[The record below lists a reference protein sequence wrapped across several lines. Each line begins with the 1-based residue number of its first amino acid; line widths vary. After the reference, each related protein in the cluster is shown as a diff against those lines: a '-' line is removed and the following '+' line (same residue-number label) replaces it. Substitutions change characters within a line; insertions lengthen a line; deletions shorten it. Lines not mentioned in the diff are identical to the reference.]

1 MLARWRKS
9 IIGGTAI
16 DPIMAMA
23 TADITI
29 DRIMGTG
36 TVGTT
41 IDRIMA
47 MGTVGITIVGGNPAS
62 ALAAPSGQNDVAVIT
77 SG

>member
-29 DRIMGTG
+29 DRIMATG
-36 TVGTT
+36 TADIT

-62 ALAAPSGQNDVAVIT
+62 ALAAPSG
-77 SG
+77 SKMM

>member
-29 DRIMGTG
+29 DRIMATG

-62 ALAAPSGQNDVAVIT
+62 ALAAPSG
-77 SG
+77 SKMM

>member
-29 DRIMGTG
+29 DRITGTG

-62 ALAAPSGQNDVAVIT
+62 ALAAPSG
-77 SG
+77 SKMM

>member
-1 MLARWRKS
+1 MLARWRKF

-29 DRIMGTG
+29 DRITGTG

-62 ALAAPSGQNDVAVIT
+62 ALAAPSG
-77 SG
+77 SKMM

>member
-23 TADITI
+23 TADITT
-29 DRIMGTG
+29 DRIMATG

-62 ALAAPSGQNDVAVIT
+62 ALAAPSG
-77 SG
+77 SKMM

>member
-23 TADITI
+23 TADITT
-29 DRIMGTG
+29 DRIMATG
-36 TVGTT
+36 TIGTT

-62 ALAAPSGQNDVAVIT
+62 ALAAPSG
-77 SG
+77 SKMM

>member
-1 MLARWRKS
+1 VLARWRKS

-23 TADITI
+23 TADITT
-29 DRIMGTG
+29 DRIMATG
-36 TVGTT
+36 TIGTT

-62 ALAAPSGQNDVAVIT
+62 ALAAPSG
-77 SG
+77 SKMM